1 MLGKINLRLFDT
13 QTTQSTGLTAEMKTF
28 YSDYLLDIA
37 TTNLVHDQFGQK
49 KPIPKNGGKTI
60 EFRKYSPLA
69 KATTPITEGVTP
81 AGNSL
86 NVSTITATVAQY
98 GDWIGLSDVLILT
111 AIDNNIVEATK
122 LLGDQAG
129 RTLDTVTREVLNGG
143 TNVMYAP
150 IVTSAGTT
158 EVTSRASL
166 TKDAKLTVDIVMRAA
181 TKLRTMHA
189 VPIDGSFVAIVHP
202 NTAYDLK
209 SDPRWIEAH
218 KYAAVENLFNGEIG
232 KIDNVRFVEAT
243 EAKIFAAAGANKE
256 SVYSTLV
263 LGENAYG
270 ITEVEGGGLK
280 HIVKP
285 LGSGGTSDPLDQRAS
300 VGWKA
305 IKTAERLVEEFMIRI
320 ESSGTFSAQAAN

>member
-1 MLGKINLRLFDT
+1 MLNKINLRLFDT
-13 QTTQSTGLTAEMKTF
+13 QTTQSDGLTAEMKTF
-28 YSDYLLDIA
+28 YSDYLIDVA

-60 EFRKYSPLA
+60 EFRKYSPLT

-81 AGNSL
+81 EGNSL
-86 NVSTITATVAQY
+86 TVSTITATVAQY

-150 IVTSAGTT
+150 IVTPTGTK
-158 EVTSRASL
+158 EVSSRASL
-166 TKDAKLTVDIVMRAA
+166 TKDSKLTVDVVMRAA

-189 VPIDGSFVAIVHP
+189 APIDGSFVAIVHP
-202 NTAYDLK
+202 NVAYDLK

-218 KYAAVENLFNGEIG
+218 KYAATDNLFNGEIG
-232 KIDNVRFVEAT
+232 KIDNVRFVEST
-243 EAKIFAAAGANKE
+243 EAKIFASSGANGE

-263 LGENAYG
+263 FGENAYG

-305 IKTAERLVEEFMIRI
+305 IKTAERLVEEFMVRI
-320 ESSGTFSAQAAN
+320 ESSGTFSTQAAN